1 MSDVLD
7 KKRMDFIRPSLYNDL
22 DDDVK
27 NILLRYRRRF
37 NLVVRKQQKIDN
49 LLKQVDVEREK
60 LREMKKDL
68 TTDNQYI
75 DHLRETFE
83 FSVSLITLKGR
94 IRKDGT
100 RGVESYNLCVSRK
113 GKGRY
118 PKNISIGNKEKIK
131 EHLFE
136 YFKSKPKVRKEIEKE
151 GVLDWVRI
159 NMRFGII
166 YDNIEKMIKKYP
178 TDFEKQSIGR
188 NELFPIV

>member
-1 MSDVLD
+1 MNDVLD
-7 KKRMDFIRPSLYNDL
+7 KRRMDFIKPSLYNDL
-22 DDDVK
+22 EDDVK

-49 LLKQVDVEREK
+49 LLKQVDVERK
-60 LREMKKDL
+60 NLIEMKKDL

-83 FSVSLITLKGR
+83 FSVSLIKLKPR
-94 IRKDGT
+94 KKKDGSD
-100 RGVESYNLCVSRK
+100 GVISYNLCVSRK
-113 GKGRY
+113 GKGRL
-118 PKNISIGNKEKIK
+118 PKNISIGNEDKIR

-136 YFKSKPKVRKEIEKE
+136 YFKKKPKVRKDIEKE

-159 NMRFGII
+159 NMRLGYI

-178 TDFEKQSIGR
+178 TDFENQSIGR
-188 NELFPIV
+188 NELLPIS